1 MRPIFPIICGALLLA
16 ADDCAWAAEG
26 SGASESTSPL
36 ILQIRVIEGDSASY
50 PAGSRSIKGITVEV
64 TDEAGLPVSGAAVSF
79 RLPEDGP
86 TGVFQNGARTEIA
99 STSTSGRATVW
110 GMKWNRIPG
119 SLVVRV
125 TAAKGETRAGALV
138 TQILIEPSQASA
150 SSLAGKRDPAPGYR
164 IRPNRR
170 WLLVSALAAAAAG
183 GGLAFGARSGN
194 GGGSSV
200 SAAGSSSAIVIGSP
214 SISVG
219 R

>member
-1 MRPIFPIICGALLLA
+1 
-16 ADDCAWAAEG
+16 
-26 SGASESTSPL
+26 
-36 ILQIRVIEGDSASY
+36 
-50 PAGSRSIKGITVEV
+50 
-64 TDEAGLPVSGAAVSF
+64 VSGAAVSF

-86 TGVFQNGARTEIA
+86 SGVFQNGARTEIA
-99 STSTSGRATVW
+99 STSASGRATVW

-138 TQILIEPSQASA
+138 TQILLEPSQANA
-150 SSLAGKRDPAPGYR
+150 AALAAKRDPSPGFR
-164 IRPNRR
+164 IRPNRS
-170 WLLVSALAAAAAG
+170 WLWISALAAAGAG

-194 GGGSSV
+194 GSGSTV
-200 SAAGSSSAIVIGSP
+200 SAAGSNSAVVIGAP

>member
-1 MRPIFPIICGALLLA
+1 MRPVFSTIGGVLLFACGCALA
-16 ADDCAWAAEG
+16 AEDTGTSEG
-26 SGASESTSPL
+26 ASPL

-50 PAGSRSIKGITVEV
+50 AAGSRSVKGITVEV

-99 STSTSGRATVW
+99 STSASGRATVW

-138 TQILIEPSQASA
+138 TQILVEPSQANA
-150 SSLAGKRDPAPGYR
+150 AALAGKRDPVPGYR
-164 IRPNRR
+164 IRPSRR
-170 WLLVSALAAAAAG
+170 WLFVSALAAAAAG
-183 GGLAFGARSGN
+183 GGLAFGARSGSAA
-194 GGGSSV
+194 GAGV
-200 SAAGSSSAIVIGSP
+200 SAAGSNSAIVIGSP